1 MSIDEQRLQEFTGTV
16 LGDLG
21 GATTVLMVCLGDE
34 LGLYQAMDGEG
45 PLTAAT
51 LAERTGCNE
60 RLVQEWLDQQA
71 SAGYVAY
78 DDNASTYT
86 LPAEQAMA
94 LARRQSPVFVAS
106 GMSVT
111 ASMFEDLG
119 KVAAAFRTDGALAW
133 ADHSEQ
139 LFRGTAEFFR
149 PGYQHHLVTE
159 WIPALEGTSELLAG
173 GARVADVG
181 CGYGISSVVMAQ
193 AYGRVEIHGFDSH
206 PASIDAAREGADIA
220 GVSDRVHFRVAD
232 AADFQGEFDL
242 VCFFD
247 ALHDMGDPVGVAAHA
262 KHQLAPGGAV
272 MLVEPFAH
280 GEKSLNH
287 TAPTAKIMYGASAAL
302 CTPNSLSQPGGR
314 ALGTQAGEPGMAAV
328 FAEAGYS
335 HFRRIAETPFN
346 IVYEARA

>member
-1 MSIDEQRLQEFTGTV
+1 MSIDEKTLQKFMGTV

-45 PLTAAT
+45 PLAAAT
-51 LAERTGCNE
+51 LAERTGCHE

-71 SAGYVAY
+71 AAGHVVY
-78 DDNASTYT
+78 DDSASTYT

-106 GMSVT
+106 GMTVT

-119 KVAAAFRTDGALAW
+119 KVAAAFRGDGALAW
-133 ADHSEQ
+133 ADHSAR
-139 LFRGTAEFFR
+139 LFSGTAEFFR

-159 WIPALEGTSELLAG
+159 WIPALDGTSELLAG
-173 GARVADVG
+173 GGRVADVG

-193 AYGRVEIHGFDSH
+193 AYERVEVHGFDSH
-206 PASIDAAREGADIA
+206 PASVDAAREGADIA

-232 AADFQGEFDL
+232 AADFRGQYDL

-247 ALHDMGDPVGVAAHA
+247 ALHDMGDPVGIVAHA
-262 KHQLAPGGAV
+262 KRQLAPGGAV

-280 GEKSLNH
+280 GEKTLNH

-302 CTPNSLSQPGGR
+302 CTPNSLSQPVGR

-328 FAEAGYS
+328 FAEAGYA

-346 IVYEARA
+346 IVHAARA